1 MRPSPL
7 PLVFLAIAVAVA
19 PASAQRI
26 KLSQKLSELEAR
38 ARADSNDAV
47 AHYNLALGYWSEERY
62 DDAERSLRQALDLT
76 PRFAEAWLALAHLPY
91 ARRPELWDEVQE
103 VDVPAEWTAVVEE
116 SDRYYQRAFLSN
128 PLVDLKIIGAVLP
141 ARSVYWHVNEGLR
154 RIWDEFFQGFE
165 EVFHGNYER
174 AYGRLDRLVHRF
186 GSGDRKRISS
196 SLLWYRGLAAAK
208 IGRFDDAIA
217 DMQALLD
224 RSLAEE
230 RKDSLLHVPLAT
242 NDYRYV
248 LAVLH
253 QRAERLGEAE
263 GLYLEALQRDIG
275 LYMAHVQLC
284 GIHQNRRDWRAAIL
298 ECQRAVHANPD
309 DPTLLVD
316 LGYVQ
321 GRAGYLSD
329 AETTLLRAIELHP
342 RDARARYI
350 LGLVQFNLEKTAEA
364 KSCLEQF
371 LAMAPSRWTAEI
383 ADAEHRLEMLR

>member
-1 MRPSPL
+1 MRDSLL
-7 PLVFLAIAVAVA
+7 PFVFLAIGVVVT
-19 PASAQRI
+19 PLSAQRI
-26 KLSQKLSELEAR
+26 KLSQKLSELEAS
-38 ARADSNDAV
+38 ARADSTDAV
-47 AHYNLALGYWSEERY
+47 AQYNLALGYWSKERY
-62 DDAERSLRQALDLT
+62 DDAERSLRQAVELT
-76 PRFAEAWLALAHLPY
+76 PRFAEAWLALAYLAY

-103 VDVPAEWTAVVEE
+103 IDATSESATVVEE
-116 SDRYYQRAFLSN
+116 SDRYYRRAFLSN

-141 ARSVYWHVNEGLR
+141 AKPVYWQVDEGLR
-154 RIWDEFFQGFE
+154 WIWNEFFQGFE

-186 GSGDRKRISS
+186 GSGDRKWISS
-196 SLLWYRGLAAAK
+196 SLLWYRGLAAAQ
-208 IGRFDDAIA
+208 IGRFDDAIS

-253 QRAERLGEAE
+253 HRAGRLEEAE
-263 GLYLEALQRDIG
+263 GLYHRALEHDIG
-275 LYMAHVQLC
+275 LYMAHAQLC
-284 GIHQNRRDWRAAIL
+284 GIHQTRGDWPTAIL

-329 AETTLLRAIELHP
+329 AETTLQRAIELHP

-350 LGLVQFNLEKTAEA
+350 LGLVHINLEKTAEA

-383 ADAEHRLEMLR
+383 ADARRRLEMLR